1 VNALRKILAT
11 MTVALLALSGVVYAG
26 NTGKIVGKVTDKST
40 GEALFGVNILVVGTQ
55 RGATTD
61 LDGKF
66 SIIGVPI
73 GAYTLRASQVGYGQ
87 VEAAN
92 VKVGADETTS
102 QNFQLTSSEVE
113 VKGVTITA
121 DAQLVNSQVT
131 SGTQTVSQEAIAAI
145 PNVKSV
151 DDVIK
156 LQAGVVKQGK
166 NLYVRGGRPNEVQYL
181 IDGISSNGILG
192 SSSSSG
198 DANAGLA
205 AVYSGSGSVG
215 GGTLGVSSNAI
226 QSVSVQTSGFDADYG
241 DAQSGIVNIV
251 TKSGSEKYSGS
262 AQYRTDRLAST
273 NFNESYGAFSFGGP
287 DPITK
292 YLLPQMGVQIPGN
305 LTFFFSADMDRGDSY
320 VQFDHN
326 EFYNPIE
333 RRIRVNGFLG
343 GIMDG
348 LGFRY
353 RDNQENSFKFNSKL
367 RYELAGS
374 DQVTFGYRADLSSRH
389 PYSVAY
395 RYRADSSGVGAKL
408 SIQNNLGW
416 THFFS
421 GGKSFIKLFLAKL
434 EVRDGSD
441 VAGLSPTDYSSAY
454 QNVDINGDG
463 IIDLSTAQGWSN
475 ARSSVY
481 TLRFDFNGQVHE
493 LHMLKTGFEFNAEEV
508 NRTNIGNPTAPLQVN
523 GVLLYPPFPPS
534 VPGKDRGDYP
544 GYGLSRSNINNYPNR
559 GALYVQDNIEFSGLN
574 LHVGI
579 RYDYFDI
586 GKQVFYDDWITAW
599 KTVTNPKND
608 PVAPIQAEWAEREKG
623 DTVTG
628 APGEF
633 KRLHNG
639 SSFLYYFTHGNFSP
653 RLSIGYPVTDRIVFY
668 FNYGQFL
675 QLPQREAYFNDPFAA
690 ALTGNGD
697 IGNPD
702 LKPQRTVMYEAGFE
716 DQFSDDMS
724 FKLAAFY
731 KDIFDYTASVPITS
745 TTSMVRNLDYASA
758 RGFEVILNQALSGNF
773 SMTANYSYLLAKG
786 RSSDANAS
794 ILQTTYQLPR
804 EVRLDWD
811 KNHTLNVF
819 SRYQV
824 GAEEEGKF
832 FGLPFVNNYG
842 ISLSWLLSSGS
853 PYTPYTVGI
862 QGDIANQYKQNSGTK
877 PYTSTVNLSIYKG
890 FSLTKEINILATLD
904 INNLLDRRNVNSVR
918 ANTGEA
924 GMFGDIDPATGQ
936 IIPWSKAEAVNI
948 GGSAILDP
956 YRFDSPRQIL
966 LGLRVNWN

>member
-1 VNALRKILAT
+1 MNSLRTWIAASL
-11 MTVALLALSGVVYAG
+11 MALLALSGTLYAG
-26 NTGKIVGKVTDKST
+26 NTGKIVGKVTDKNT
-40 GEALFGVNILVVGTQ
+40 GEVLFGVNILVVGTT

-61 LDGKF
+61 LDGKY

-73 GAYTLRASQVGYGQ
+73 GAYTLRASLVAYGQ
-87 VEAAN
+87 VEASN
-92 VKVGADETTS
+92 VKVGADETTQ
-102 QNFQLTSSEVE
+102 QNFQLLSSEVE

-192 SSSSSG
+192 TSSTSG

-205 AVYSGSGSVG
+205 SVYSGSGSVG
-215 GGTLGVSSNAI
+215 GSTLGVSSNAI

-251 TKSGSEKYSGS
+251 TKSGSDKYGGS
-262 AQYRTDRLAST
+262 VQFRSDQLASN

-287 DPITK
+287 DPVTK
-292 YLLPQMGVQIPGN
+292 YLLPQMGVTVPGN
-305 LTFFFSADMDRGDSY
+305 LTFFFSGDMDRGDSY

-333 RRIRVNGFLG
+333 RKVQLSGFLG
-343 GIMDG
+343 GLLDG

-353 RDNQENSFKFNSKL
+353 RDNQDNSFKFNSKVK
-367 RYELAGS
+367 YELAGT
-374 DQVTFGYRADLSSRH
+374 DQVTFGYRADISSTH
-389 PYSVAY
+389 PYSVRY
-395 RYRADSSGVGAKL
+395 RDRADSSSLGAKL

-421 GGKSFIKLFLAKL
+421 GGKSFIKVFLAKL
-434 EVRDGSD
+434 SVHDGNN
-441 VAGLSPTDYSSAY
+441 VAGINPPDYSSAY
-454 QNVDINGDG
+454 QSTDINGDG
-463 IIDLSTAQGWSN
+463 TIDLSTSQTWTN
-475 ARSSVY
+475 ARSAVW
-481 TLRFDFNGQVHE
+481 TLRFDYNGQVHE

-508 NRTNIGNPTAPLQVN
+508 NRTTITNPTAPTQIN
-523 GVLLYPPFPPS
+523 GVLVAPPFPL
-534 VPGKDRGDYP
+534 GLRGQDRGEYP
-544 GYGLSRSNINNYPNR
+544 GYGLTRSNINNYPNR
-559 GALYVQDNIEFSGLN
+559 GAFYVQDNIEFSGLN
-574 LHVGI
+574 LHVGL

-586 GKQVFYDDWITAW
+586 GKQVFYDDWISAW
-599 KTVTNPKND
+599 KAVTNPKNLSD
-608 PVAPIQAEWAEREKG
+608 PALKADWAERDAG
-623 DTVTG
+623 DSTG
-628 APGEF
+628 ALGAF
-633 KRLHNG
+633 KRLKNG
-639 SSFLYYFTHGNFSP
+639 SSFLYYLTHGNFSP

-675 QLPQREAYFNDPFAA
+675 QLPQREAYFNDPYAA

-716 DQFSDDMS
+716 DQFTDDMS

-731 KDIFDYTASVPITS
+731 KDIFDYTASVPVTA
-745 TTSMVRNLDYASA
+745 TVNMVRNLDYASA
-758 RGFEVILNQALSGNF
+758 RGFEVIFNQALSNNF
-773 SMTANYSYLLAKG
+773 SLTANYSYLLAKG
-786 RSSDANAS
+786 RSSDVNAS
-794 ILQTTYQLPR
+794 ILQTSYQLPR

-819 SRYQV
+819 SRYAV
-824 GAEEEGKF
+824 GPNDKGTF
-832 FGLPFVNNYG
+832 FGLPFMNNYG
-842 ISLSWLLSSGS
+842 MSVSWLLSSGS
-853 PYTPYTVGI
+853 PYTPFTVGV
-862 QGDIANQYKQNSGTK
+862 QGDILNQYRQNSETK
-877 PYTSTVNLSIYKG
+877 PYTSTINLSFYKG
-890 FSLTKEINILATLD
+890 FSITEGINLLATFD
-904 INNLLDRRNVNSVR
+904 INNLLDRKNVNSVR
-918 ANTGEA
+918 PNTGQA
-924 GMFGDIDPATGQ
+924 GKYGDIDPLTGQ
-936 IIPWSKAEAVNI
+936 IIPWTKAEAVSYE
-948 GGSAILDP
+948 GSSILDP
-956 YRFDSPRQIL
+956 FRLDTPRQIL
-966 LGLRVNWN
+966 IGLKMNWN